1 MKEIVAK
8 TLKFYFEKMRAPE
21 VSELQL
27 SDTSLMDERACFF
40 VTLFLNGEV
49 HGSAGNVKE
58 IEENAIKEIIQN
70 TISAV
75 SKDKRF
81 APLTLEQ
88 SEKLWFRVDKIISRN
103 IIHSADIKKLDPV
116 KNGIICIKRDY
127 EKLAVLLPNIT
138 PSLLTWEDMIP
149 VIQNKLS
156 EKSIDDKNFIVYQ
169 IETLSETSF

>member
-88 SEKLWFRVDKIISRN
+88 SEKL
-103 IIHSADIKKLDPV
+103 
-116 KNGIICIKRDY
+116 
-127 EKLAVLLPNIT
+127 
-138 PSLLTWEDMIP
+138 
-149 VIQNKLS
+149 
-156 EKSIDDKNFIVYQ
+156 
-169 IETLSETSF
+169 